1 VLDTWAKGEHCFS
14 TSKHGISKLGF
25 RKKKLKIKIKG
36 QNMDP
41 KHAKGKTWCPNH
53 VVF

>member
-14 TSKHGISKLGF
+14 TSKHGISKLRF
-25 RKKKLKIKIKG
+25 RKKIKIKIKG

-53 VVF
+53 VMF